1 MVIGEERIRGVAFSF
16 GKLKAAGKWGE
27 QQAVLLA
34 PLCDSTNGRICLKA
48 NRVNIFCK
56 GLTSEGK
63 LSLLNSESATT
74 GKLSVG
80 PFKPAIA
87 KKMSIVLPRLQ
98 GISPAQ
104 FSHVLEALRQH
115 AAALAMGQP
124 FSIPDTNKAL
134 TDALSNSGLPST
146 PLLLSNL
153 ASCIDV
159 MRILDQLRH
168 TYWYYNGPIKVL
180 GFDAFVL
187 THEVLKAAVQ
197 ANGGYERL
205 VEAQSKYGNQFG
217 NLLQLGGLAFAPDTV
232 EVSRL
237 VQHMNSTYQV
247 RRARLL
253 PAASMFLYISILSA
267 HTVPLFRW
275 DKGSRHIW
283 EARVGKH
290 PNRTYHRLVL
300 VLSGQQAYFQV
311 GVCLS
316 YLSSSSS
323 CPIFEVKMGPWRRL
337 RTVGMRLA
345 SLHS

>member
-1 MVIGEERIRGVAFSF
+1 
-16 GKLKAAGKWGE
+16 
-27 QQAVLLA
+27 
-34 PLCDSTNGRICLKA
+34 
-48 NRVNIFCK
+48 
-56 GLTSEGK
+56 
-63 LSLLNSESATT
+63 
-74 GKLSVG
+74 
-80 PFKPAIA
+80 
-87 KKMSIVLPRLQ
+87 MSIVLPRLQ

-104 FSHVLEALRQH
+104 FSHVLEALRQQ

-168 TYWYYNGPIKVL
+168 TYWYYNGPIKVP

-253 PAASMFLYISILSA
+253 PAASVVLYISILSA
-267 HTVPLFRW
+267 HSFVSMGQGEPAYLGGACGEASKPDLPPPCSRFVWTASLFSGGGVPFLSLFLFLMSNLRS
-275 DKGSRHIW
+275 KNG
-283 EARVGKH
+283 A
-290 PNRTYHRLVL
+290 L
-300 VLSGQQAYFQV
+300 A
-311 GVCLS
+311 
-316 YLSSSSS
+316 SSSNSWDAARQFAQLNETVRSQDKFYYILIFSAQLNSTVNSQDKFYYILIWCTFPSRWILVWACFS
-323 CPIFEVKMGPWRRL
+323 CQGRPRHNRRQAN
-337 RTVGMRLA
+337 G
-345 SLHS
+345 